1 MIDLPLMFIGGL
13 LGSAHCVGMCGPLA
27 LMVGSGAGRLKANV
41 RRQAIY
47 SAGRIFTYG
56 CCGATAAFASAWLTA
71 QTRSLVAVQAW
82 LAIVAGGLLVVVG
95 LASTGVL
102 PRWNIRLLRNAPCHA
117 AQAIKTLTTAPDSL
131 SLFLAGVAT
140 GFIPC
145 GLVYAFLLKAG
156 SSGSIGMG
164 AMTMVLFGLGTAP
177 LMMLVGTG
185 GGLLTMSTRTHVLRL
200 AAWCV
205 VIAGMVTIA
214 RGASQIH
221 PPEGQTTAPCPFCAA
236 DESTSTTP
244 DASAIAAPQL
254 STPRRQSPIRAR

>member
-1 MIDLPLMFIGGL
+1 MIDLPLIFIGGL

-27 LMVGSGAGRLKANV
+27 LMVGSGAGRLKENV

-71 QTRSLVAVQAW
+71 QTRSLVAAQAW

-102 PRWNIRLLRNAPCHA
+102 PRWNVKLLRNAPCHA

-164 AMTMVLFGLGTAP
+164 AMTMVLFGLGTVP

-185 GGLLTMSTRTHVLRL
+185 GGLLTMSTRSQVLKV

-221 PPEGQTTAPCPFCAA
+221 PPQGQATAPCPFCA
-236 DESTSTTP
+236 DGESP
-244 DASAIAAPQL
+244 
-254 STPRRQSPIRAR
+254 

>member
-1 MIDLPLMFIGGL
+1 MIDLPLIFIGGL

-27 LMVGSGAGRLKANV
+27 LMISSSAGRLTASF

-56 CCGATAAFASAWLTA
+56 CCGATAAFASAWVTA

-95 LASTGVL
+95 LASTGIL
-102 PRWNIRLLRNAPCHA
+102 PRWNVRFLRNAPCHA
-117 AQAIKTLTTAPDSL
+117 AQAIKTLATAPDSL

-156 SSGSIGMG
+156 STGSIGLG
-164 AMTMVLFGLGTAP
+164 ALTMILFGLGTAP
-177 LMMLVGTG
+177 LMIFVGIG
-185 GGLLTMSTRTHVLRL
+185 GSLLSMSTRAHVLKL

-205 VIAGMVTIA
+205 VIAGIVTIV
-214 RGASQIH
+214 RGATQIH
-221 PPEGQTTAPCPFCAA
+221 PTAGRATAPCPFCAVNK
-236 DESTSTTP
+236 SS
-244 DASAIAAPQL
+244 
-254 STPRRQSPIRAR
+254 